1 MSLDT
6 TFNKIVYVKLK
17 TLGLILLSNLI
28 VLFGV
33 LFFSG
38 RIGEVV
44 FFFWFDCALVYT
56 MTLFKIRVSGA
67 SRHDPHLT
75 AILRGFALKGFAGTF
90 LVTSL
95 FITLMQ
101 YWDLFFYGTRIP
113 VLLIFCTLSLFKEV
127 NAYRADFIGKKQFQF
142 FSIPHL
148 KWDFAVHVIM
158 LWVVLFSL
166 YLAMI
171 TVGAYILTTVVF
183 VICKFFLDLILHIRE
198 QEMIHKSSQHSS

>member
-148 KWDFAVHVIM
+148 KWDF
-158 LWVVLFSL
+158 
-166 YLAMI
+166 
-171 TVGAYILTTVVF
+171 
-183 VICKFFLDLILHIRE
+183 
-198 QEMIHKSSQHSS
+198 